1 MKDTE
6 LQQLA
11 LSLKENDKE
20 IFNQIKKTD
29 LHTHALLS
37 CNRNTLKKYYP
48 DKTIQEFKINNS
60 IYSLSQFIKDNLLD
74 ITTTKEGQLTL
85 FECTIITAIEDGITI
100 LDTSI
105 DYRLVYEA
113 YQNDIKK
120 FINDLKQLKN
130 KYKHKITINY
140 DLGISRN
147 AYKPKHKHIIHTL
160 IKSKIF
166 HGIDL
171 FGDELS
177 QPITLFK
184 NIYKNAKRHNLILK
198 AHIGEFGTA
207 YDIYKAIKTLHLD
220 VVQHGISIV
229 NNRNIMKYAKNK
241 RIIFN
246 ICPTSN
252 LKLQRI
258 KNIKEHPIKE
268 MYNYGLIVTINTDDQ
283 LIFENSLF
291 DEYKLLYK
299 NNLFTIEELNNIRLY
314 ALKNN

>member
-105 DYRLVYEA
+105 DYLLGLTDE
-113 YQNDIKK
+113 IKP
-120 FINDLKQLKN
+120 
-130 KYKHKITINY
+130 Y
-140 DLGISRN
+140 SRR
-147 AYKPKHKHIIHTL
+147 
-160 IKSKIF
+160 
-166 HGIDL
+166 
-171 FGDELS
+171 
-177 QPITLFK
+177 K
-184 NIYKNAKRHNLILK
+184 NIN
-198 AHIGEFGTA
+198 
-207 YDIYKAIKTLHLD
+207 
-220 VVQHGISIV
+220 
-229 NNRNIMKYAKNK
+229 
-241 RIIFN
+241 
-246 ICPTSN
+246 
-252 LKLQRI
+252 
-258 KNIKEHPIKE
+258 
-268 MYNYGLIVTINTDDQ
+268 
-283 LIFENSLF
+283 
-291 DEYKLLYK
+291 
-299 NNLFTIEELNNIRLY
+299 
-314 ALKNN
+314 